1 MPDAVLEWIR
11 SAESPIPS
19 GVRALRRTVARTSA
33 RVTHR
38 TVPAFMDHVVASAA
52 SERPAP
58 THDRGAS
65 RRPRRRL
72 VEVSTYPL
80 HPRQSGGQLRG
91 WHLAEALGHDGL
103 TDVSVVSL
111 TTDPSQA
118 GRHELAPGLVE
129 ICVALPPAHAARET
143 DLRLVTGNVSL
154 TDIAAGLMWSG
165 LDEFVETLG
174 EELDG
179 ASAAVL
185 VQPYLVDAVR
195 AFAAD
200 IPIICDEHNDELALK
215 GSIIPDNSA
224 GRWLLGHV
232 DRIERTAVEH
242 AALVTA
248 TTDLDLDTLGARY
261 RIGAPTAVVPNGVD
275 TTEIEFVAGGD
286 RRRRR
291 LALAQDVELDPRRPA
306 ALFVGSGHGPNIDAG
321 RAIIEVAR
329 EVPDIDFLLAGRHSS
344 LLNVRHLPPNV
355 RVLGP
360 VSDDLL
366 DLLLSACDLALNP
379 MSAGSGSNLKLLT
392 YLAAGLPVVSTIVGA
407 RGIDADAAGVATVP
421 LAELAAGIRDVVRHD
436 NTDRSLAGRHYVEEH
451 CDWRAIGRR
460 FAALTAEHIDS

>member
-1 MPDAVLEWIR
+1 
-11 SAESPIPS
+11 
-19 GVRALRRTVARTSA
+19 
-33 RVTHR
+33 
-38 TVPAFMDHVVASAA
+38 
-52 SERPAP
+52 
-58 THDRGAS
+58 
-65 RRPRRRL
+65 
-72 VEVSTYPL
+72 
-80 HPRQSGGQLRG
+80 
-91 WHLAEALGHDGL
+91 
-103 TDVSVVSL
+103 
-111 TTDPSQA
+111 
-118 GRHELAPGLVE
+118 
-129 ICVALPPAHAARET
+129 
-143 DLRLVTGNVSL
+143 
-154 TDIAAGLMWSG
+154 
-165 LDEFVETLG
+165 
-174 EELDG
+174 
-179 ASAAVL
+179 
-185 VQPYLVDAVR
+185 VR

-224 GRWLLGHV
+224 GRWLLRHV

>member
-1 MPDAVLEWIR
+1 M
-11 SAESPIPS
+11 
-19 GVRALRRTVARTSA
+19 
-33 RVTHR
+33 
-38 TVPAFMDHVVASAA
+38 
-52 SERPAP
+52 
-58 THDRGAS
+58 
-65 RRPRRRL
+65 
-72 VEVSTYPL
+72 
-80 HPRQSGGQLRG
+80 
-91 WHLAEALGHDGL
+91 
-103 TDVSVVSL
+103 
-111 TTDPSQA
+111 
-118 GRHELAPGLVE
+118 
-129 ICVALPPAHAARET
+129 
-143 DLRLVTGNVSL
+143 
-154 TDIAAGLMWSG
+154 
-165 LDEFVETLG
+165 
-174 EELDG
+174 
-179 ASAAVL
+179 
-185 VQPYLVDAVR
+185 
-195 AFAAD
+195 
-200 IPIICDEHNDELALK
+200 
-215 GSIIPDNSA
+215 
-224 GRWLLGHV
+224 
-232 DRIERTAVEH
+232 
-242 AALVTA
+242 
-248 TTDLDLDTLGARY
+248 
-261 RIGAPTAVVPNGVD
+261 PNGVD

-321 RAIIEVAR
+321 RVIIEVAR

-421 LAELAAGIRDVVRHD
+421 LAELAAGIRDVVRQD